1 MKREIS
7 LFNTSIILEFYI
19 KSSVTHGQNILSH
32 TPKVEKRNKK
42 VLDLQVG
49 HITCIQ
55 IK

>member
-7 LFNTSIILEFYI
+7 LFNTSIILEIYTR
-19 KSSVTHGQNILSH
+19 SSVTHGQNILSQI
-32 TPKVEKRNKK
+32 PKVEKRNKK

-49 HITCIQ
+49 HITCFQ